1 MCIID
6 SVRGTQNNSTTESKE
21 RGKTMTRKRAR
32 HLLMELA
39 RRIYLEKHGTL
50 RGFGKTAS
58 FYRDSWK
65 PGEGIN
71 RFGGYKGA
79 WENEIIREMRKSCGM
94 L

>member
-1 MCIID
+1 
-6 SVRGTQNNSTTESKE
+6 
-21 RGKTMTRKRAR
+21 MTRKRAR

-79 WENEIIREMRKSCGM
+79 WENEIIREIRKSCGM

>member
-1 MCIID
+1 
-6 SVRGTQNNSTTESKE
+6 
-21 RGKTMTRKRAR
+21 MTRKRAR

-39 RRIYLEKHGTL
+39 RRMHLQEHGTL

-65 PGEGIN
+65 PAEGIN
-71 RFGGYKGA
+71 KFGGYKGA